1 MKIVSNVRGR
11 WTCATTCAK
20 CLTQVELDESDL
32 TVNEA
37 VSGQPSVFEYACPI
51 CKDVRRIEAPKG
63 RQEKEVEPNPAS
75 TEKTEQD
82 RIDERQKERRDLEIE
97 QARRRK
103 EDRDRRTSTIA
114 CTQR

>member
-32 TVNEA
+32 SVNEA

-63 RQEKEVEPNPAS
+63 RQAEETS
-75 TEKTEQD
+75 TDDKTEQY
-82 RIDERQKERRDLEIE
+82 RIEERQKERRDLEIE

-114 CTQR
+114 CTVR